1 MGENSQVKK
10 SGKAAAAAT
19 RTVQTGQQDYLN
31 SPEYAQVQALIGQVM
46 ANPLTMTPEAQETM
60 YRSGVSQANAGA
72 NQFLNERM
80 TQLEGYGGAGYRSG
94 AAREAEYET
103 GARLGEGL
111 AQAYRQTQL
120 AMAQQRVPDLLNA
133 ANAGTSLLNNEFG
146 LSQSVA
152 NAQLGQAGVL
162 SQLAGVPSPAQQIG
176 GGAGG
181 ILGNILTAG
190 TSSKGIFKGS

>member
-1 MGENSQVKK
+1 MS
-10 SGKAAAAAT
+10 
-19 RTVQTGQQDYLN
+19 
-31 SPEYAQVQALIGQVM
+31 
-46 ANPLTMTPEAQETM
+46 NPLTMTPEAQDAM
-60 YRSGVSQANAGA
+60 YRSGVSQAHAGA
-72 NQFLNERM
+72 NDFLKERM
-80 TQLEGYGGAGYRSG
+80 TQLQGYGGPGYRSG
-94 AAREAEYET
+94 AARDAEFEA

-162 SQLAGVPSPAQQIG
+162 SQLAGVPTPGQQIG
-176 GGAGG
+176 SGIGG
-181 ILGNILTAG
+181 ILGNVATAG
-190 TSSKGIFKGS
+190 TSSKGVFKG